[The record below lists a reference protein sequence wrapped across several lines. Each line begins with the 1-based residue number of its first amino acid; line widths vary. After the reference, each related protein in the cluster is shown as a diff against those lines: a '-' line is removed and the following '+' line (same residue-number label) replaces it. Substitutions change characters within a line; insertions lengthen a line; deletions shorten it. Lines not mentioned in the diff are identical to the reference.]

1 MKLEFE
7 KSELVKGV
15 SIVQKAVSGDTTM
28 KILEC
33 ILIDASES
41 SILFTCNDLD
51 LGIQTK
57 VEGVILEKGRVAIEA
72 KLFSEYVKKVP
83 DGKITIETTPDDLCV
98 ISCGNNKCEIQGMSA
113 DEFSYIPEVEK

>member
-15 SIVQKAVSGDTTM
+15 SIVQKAVSVRTTM
-28 KILEC
+28 NILEC

-41 SILFTCNDLD
+41 SILFTGNDLD

-57 VEGVILEKGRVAIEA
+57 VEGIILEKGRVAIDA

-83 DGKITIETTPDDLCV
+83 EGKNHHRNDT
-98 ISCGNNKCEIQGMSA
+98 
-113 DEFSYIPEVEK
+113 